1 MKLPRDELRD
11 ALCAECALGLLR
23 GAARRRLLNMAD
35 RDPDLRRRLAR
46 WEAMMPTERAR
57 AALPRPNERVWSG
70 IRRELG
76 LPGRLREAFGRIALW
91 RAWAVAATAVLV
103 LAIGLGTLFR
113 NELPTAPARMAVLT
127 AQNGEYLTWVRV
139 DEAKGTLSI
148 GLEQP
153 LSPPP
158 EKSFELWFIPEGS
171 QTPLSLGV
179 QAALGGKLA
188 VREDRRALLR
198 GAGTLA
204 VSLEPK
210 GGSPTGLPTGQV
222 LFTAKLAAA

>member
-23 GAARRRLLNMAD
+23 GAARRRLLKMAD

-46 WEAMMPTERAR
+46 WEAMMPTERAGP
-57 AALPRPNERVWSG
+57 ALPRPSGSVWRG
-70 IRRELG
+70 IRKELG
-76 LPGRLREAFGRIALW
+76 LPGRLQLALGRIALW
-91 RAWAVAATAVLV
+91 RDWAVAATAVLV
-103 LAIGLGTLFR
+103 FALVLGIPIRGESPMT
-113 NELPTAPARMAVLT
+113 PVRMAVLT
-127 AQNGEYLTWVRV
+127 SQNGEYLTWVRV
-139 DEAKGTLSI
+139 DEARGTLSI
-148 GLEQP
+148 GLKEP
-153 LSPPP
+153 LAPPP
-158 EKSFELWFIPEGS
+158 EKSYELWFIPEGS
-171 QTPLSLGV
+171 KTPLSLGV
-179 QAALGGKLA
+179 QAALGGSLA

-198 GAGTLA
+198 GAGILA

>member
-23 GAARRRLLNMAD
+23 GGARRRFMKMVD
-35 RDPDLRRRLAR
+35 RDPDLRRRLGR
-46 WEAMMPTERAR
+46 WEALMPTERAGAELPQPS
-57 AALPRPNERVWSG
+57 AAVWSG
-70 IRRELG
+70 IRKELG

-91 RAWAVAATAVLV
+91 RTWAVAATAVLV
-103 LAIGLGTLFR
+103 LALGLGTLLR
-113 NELPTAPARMAVLT
+113 NELPMAPARMTVLT

-139 DEAKGTLSI
+139 DEARGTLSI
-148 GLEQP
+148 GLKEP
-153 LSPPP
+153 LAPPP
-158 EKSFELWFIPEGS
+158 EKSYELWFIPEGS
-171 QTPLSLGV
+171 KTPLSLGV
-179 QAALGGKLA
+179 QAALGGSLA

-198 GAGTLA
+198 GAGILA
-204 VSLEPK
+204 ISLEPR